1 MKWKVQVQKGFA
13 CEGFLYEARENR
25 MKMKLMLPFQ
35 GRDFVPLITL
45 LQLEKKNLFSSLI
58 CFLHKENI
66 QF

>member
-1 MKWKVQVQKGFA
+1 MNKKP
-13 CEGFLYEARENR
+13 
-25 MKMKLMLPFQ
+25 MLPFQ

-45 LQLEKKNLFSSLI
+45 LQLEKKNLLSSLF